1 MQDNKEIASRI
12 ADDFG
17 ANATYVEDLLRQFQH
32 NPNSVDEEW
41 GEYFESLLGGGE
53 SVKAESPRGAATN
66 QAPAEQPAPVATATA
81 AARPSPQ
88 AAETTTGER
97 IPIRGPALKIV
108 ENMESSLA
116 VPTATS
122 ARQIQIKLLDENRRW
137 VNRHLEAQGG
147 GKTSYTHFIAWAMI
161 KALEKYPQMN
171 DGYEEVDGAA
181 YRARRRDV
189 NLGVA
194 VDVQKK
200 DGTRSLLV
208 PNIKGANRMS
218 FKQFVGAYQDTVK
231 RARDGKSQVSDFQGT
246 TVSLTNPGTIGTV
259 ASTPRLMAGQGVII
273 ATGAIEYPPEYAA
286 MTEEALSQ
294 LGISKIFTITST
306 YDHRARNRAFS
317 SRISTNCCSAG
328 IIFTTKSS
336 PISASR
342 ISRCAGL

>member
-1 MQDNKEIASRI
+1 MQDYKEIASQI

-32 NPNSVDEEW
+32 NPKSVDEEW
-41 GEYFESLLGGGE
+41 GEYFDSLLGGDG
-53 SVKAESPRGAATN
+53 SVKVESRRGPLTEQATTAQPAAA
-66 QAPAEQPAPVATATA
+66 APAIAP
-81 AARPSPQ
+81 RPSPPV
-88 AAETTTGER
+88 AETTTGER
-97 IPIRGPALKIV
+97 IQIRGSALKIV

-122 ARQIQIKLLDENRRW
+122 ARQIQIKVLDENRRW

-181 YRARRRDV
+181 YRVRPQNV

-200 DGTRSLLV
+200 DGSRSLLV
-208 PNIKGANRMS
+208 PNIKGSNRMS
-218 FKQFVGAYQDTVK
+218 FKQFVDAYQDTVK

-246 TVSLTNPGTIGTV
+246 TISLTNPGTIGT
-259 ASTPRLMAGQGVII
+259 
-273 ATGAIEYPPEYAA
+273 
-286 MTEEALSQ
+286 
-294 LGISKIFTITST
+294 
-306 YDHRARNRAFS
+306 
-317 SRISTNCCSAG
+317 
-328 IIFTTKSS
+328 
-336 PISASR
+336 
-342 ISRCAGL
+342 